1 MLLINTWPTWTTKTT
16 AYKKNLKVSLR
27 QTSKLEKVLTERIML
42 KALETE
48 LTMSFAGANMKFN
61 PNTRRQAPAKY
72 NCHKKK
78 PEEVIHHLGKTIKL
92 MTIEELLTNKIEKP
106 SKLQTHKYISLLAT
120 NKRTT
125 LNSLVHLTTK
135 MEAISRQ
142 DKWETIMQDLHLEL
156 TPHH

>member
-1 MLLINTWPTWTTKTT
+1 M
-16 AYKKNLKVSLR
+16 KVSLR

-61 PNTRRQAPAKY
+61 PNTRKQAPVKY

-78 PEEVIHHLGKTIKL
+78 PEEVILHLGTTIKL

-106 SKLQTHKYISLLAT
+106 SKLQTHKYINHLAT

-135 MEAISRQ
+135 TEAISRQ
-142 DKWETIMQDLHLEL
+142 DK
-156 TPHH
+156 